1 MICAASGLDLA
12 DCDKLLRVVALRAC
26 FIMPA
31 TLEHAV
37 ESRRRALSGRLLHW
51 KSRAFSIDLRMKLA
65 TSCWCKPELLNTS
78 KMNGNWDF
86 LLHLHDIGRRRADD
100 WLASNFDRIGLE
112 SSVNF

>member
-37 ESRRRALSGRLLHW
+37 ESDDERYRDGGFTGNPALFPL
-51 KSRAFSIDLRMKLA
+51 IY
-65 TSCWCKPELLNTS
+65 E
-78 KMNGNWDF
+78 
-86 LLHLHDIGRRRADD
+86 
-100 WLASNFDRIGLE
+100 
-112 SSVNF
+112 